1 MMVSAHYPLIGI
13 HRARNSDHDIVKS
26 FDIPVRLH
34 FQMDLSGARSYV
46 IREGQGTAP
55 GLGPYRSLQSFKQIL
70 CVSVGNR
77 KNRDASEGLHILQS
91 QTLCVLRSSYVR
103 SQRIAGM
110 NGHIHDAAALHA
122 IRWTPRSLRKDVT
135 FKITVNRGIRVDQA

>member
-46 IREGQGTAP
+46 IREGQATAP

-70 CVSVGNR
+70 CVSVGSR
-77 KNRDASEGLHILQS
+77 KNRDASEGLHMLQS

-103 SQRIAGM
+103 GGRSVGM
-110 NGHIHDAAALHA
+110 NGDSLYAAALHS
-122 IRWTPRSLRKDVT
+122 IWW
-135 FKITVNRGIRVDQA
+135 